1 MKTIDCDTH
10 YWPIEFLDGV
20 NHPDKG
26 YVEHEDDDWVAFYRD
41 GKLIHRF
48 STSRWELDKRKKE
61 MDDEGFD
68 MQVMIPDNR
77 PFLYELD
84 DNLGNQMQCAFN
96 DYAAEALGGEDRFL
110 PVCWLYLPD
119 MQGAVN
125 ELRRCAEQL
134 NIRAVK
140 LTGGYADCDLDEEP
154 MWPLYEI
161 AEQYDIPILVH
172 PAARAFEDQYA
183 HPWLIGGD
191 RFKPIRFLSTQI
203 GFPMT
208 YMHAITRLIFSG
220 AVDRFPK
227 LKFAFFEGGCGWVPF
242 LQTQLDM
249 EVQHRSYAKYSEE
262 FGIKLERKPSEY
274 FDRFYIAA
282 TSYEPYLPEIAKQ
295 WGDDHKIVIGSDF
308 DHADPIAT
316 WPHTISDINAMDSL
330 TKADRDKILGINAA
344 ELFSLDDAA

>member
-1 MKTIDCDTH
+1 M
-10 YWPIEFLDGV
+10 
-20 NHPDKG
+20 DK
-26 YVEHEDDDWVAFYRD
+26 
-41 GKLIHRF
+41 
-48 STSRWELDKRKKE
+48 
-61 MDDEGFD
+61 EGFD
-68 MQVMIPDNR
+68 IQVMIPDNR
-77 PFLYELD
+77 PFLYELGD
-84 DNLGNQMQCAFN
+84 DLGNQMQCAFN
-96 DYAAEALGGEDRFL
+96 DYAAEALDGEDRFI

-119 MQGAVN
+119 MDGAVK
-125 ELRRCAEQL
+125 ELRRCAEEL

-140 LTGGYADCDLDEEP
+140 LTGGYGDCDLDEEP
-154 MWPLYEI
+154 MWPLFEM
-161 AEQYDIPILVH
+161 AEEYDIPILVH

-249 EVQHRSYAKYSEE
+249 EVNHRSYATYSKE
-262 FGIKLERKPSEY
+262 FNIKLERKPSEY
-274 FDRFYIAA
+274 FDRFYISAA
-282 TSYEPYLPEIAKQ
+282 SYEPYLPEIAKQ
-295 WGDDHKIVIGSDF
+295 WGDNHKIIIGSDF

-316 WPHTISDINAMDSL
+316 WPHTITDIDAMEGL
-330 TKADRDKILGINAA
+330 GQTDRDRILSINAA
-344 ELFSLDDAA
+344 ELFGMQDAA